1 MGGCNSSTTTTLAA
15 ARCRSFTPRTCV
27 QRSATAR
34 ALDSVE
40 QLPVPAQHRLRL
52 REEGLALELGLRGAC
67 GARRGFG
74 ERAHG
79 VAVLARVGR
88 ELLAGQRSCRPALV
102 EGMAQHVPALARGVK
117 LGPEVHVGSPLGGVD
132 VRTLDAT

>member
-52 REEGLALELGLRGAC
+52 REEGLAVGA
-67 GARRGFG
+67 G
-74 ERAHG
+74 EPR
-79 VAVLARVGR
+79 LD
-88 ELLAGQRSCRPALV
+88 LLAAS
-102 EGMAQHVPALARGVK
+102 
-117 LGPEVHVGSPLGGVD
+117 GGVL
-132 VRTLDAT
+132 VVQMGVQREVRHRRTLLEAVVLEQPGAL